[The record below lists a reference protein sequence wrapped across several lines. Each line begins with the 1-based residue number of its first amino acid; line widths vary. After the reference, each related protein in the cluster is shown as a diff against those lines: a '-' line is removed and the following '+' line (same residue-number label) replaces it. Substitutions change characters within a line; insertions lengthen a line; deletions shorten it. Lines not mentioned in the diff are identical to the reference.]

1 MTPATVNAS
10 STTTLKQD
18 ATFVVRHGLADSSCY
33 SFESRNFPGHFLR
46 HSQFRLR
53 KDPNDGTALF
63 AQDATFCAD
72 AGRFGSGDVTLEGV
86 ADALN
91 VSIVGS
97 GDVRVARVTGRVTR
111 SVIGSGKV
119 RIGF

>member
-1 MTPATVNAS
+1 
-10 STTTLKQD
+10 
-18 ATFVVRHGLADSSCY
+18 
-33 SFESRNFPGHFLR
+33 
-46 HSQFRLR
+46 
-53 KDPNDGTALF
+53 
-63 AQDATFCAD
+63 
-72 AGRFGSGDVTLEGV
+72 V